1 MGLQFP
7 VLERRPDIWGNAY
20 SEPDTDTGIEV
31 RVHGSHLSHT
41 SNPRVWEYCN
51 RLTSIT
57 QLPAPA
63 QYAQLAVTRIFP

>member
-1 MGLQFP
+1 MGLQVL
-7 VLERRPDIWGNAY
+7 VLERRPDIGGNAY

-31 RVHGSHLSHT
+31 RVHGSHLSRT

-51 RLTSIT
+51 RLTSTT

-63 QYAQLAVTRIFP
+63 QSAQLAATSIFL